1 MRLVFDVYTS
11 FSQVLWKQVQ
21 HNSNFLGGGEGGQ
34 GGRRGVISVYSVR
47 MRENM
52 DQKNPYLDTF
62 HAVPV

>member
-1 MRLVFDVYTS
+1 MRLVFDAYTS

-21 HNSNFLGGGEGGQ
+21 HNSNFLGGEREDRGGE
-34 GGRRGVISVYSVR
+34 GVISVYSVR